1 MYQGINDLH
10 SSLRY
15 VVVILLLIAVINAI
29 LGWTGKKVY
38 TTGDNKLSL
47 FAMVFCHIQLL
58 VGIAMYFLSPVVE
71 VGLSDMGSAMQDP
84 QVRFFTV
91 EHGLMMILAIAL
103 ITIGRS
109 TSKKQATDNGKF
121 KRVAI
126 FYGLGLLIIFAMIPW
141 PFLKDFGTW
150 F

>member
-1 MYQGINDLH
+1 MFQALQHLH
-10 SSLRY
+10 SGLRY
-15 VVVILLLIAVINAI
+15 VVLILLVMAVINAI
-29 LGWTGKKVY
+29 AGWTGNKVY
-38 TTGDNKLSL
+38 TSKDNKLSM

-58 VGIAMYFLSPVVE
+58 IGLALYVLSPIVD
-71 VGLSDMGSAMQDP
+71 VGLSDFGSAMQDP
-84 QVRFFTV
+84 QIRFFTM
-91 EHGLMMILAIAL
+91 EHGLMMIIALAL

-126 FYGLGLLIIFAMIPW
+126 FYGLGLLIIFVMIPW
-141 PFLKDFGTW
+141 PFLKEFGKW